1 MKTSHFLVT
10 LSMAALTF
18 IMSGCSSLQDINE
31 PLTYPVM
38 VNGQKVMLKQ
48 ITEGTWT
55 AHSPAHLTAW
65 PGTPENVAAL
75 RQAIETKSGCKVT
88 DSDFTR
94 QGKQFDAQVDCGSNL
109 SN

>member
-1 MKTSHFLVT
+1 MKTLCFLATVSLSAVT
-10 LSMAALTF
+10 L
-18 IMSGCSSLQDINE
+18 IMSGCSSLQDTNE

-55 AHSPAHLTAW
+55 AHSPAHLTALA
-65 PGTPENVAAL
+65 GTAENVAAL
-75 RQAIETKSGCKVT
+75 RQAIETTSGCKVT